1 MLNLVY
7 FYLNIYIKKY
17 SYLRI
22 FFYPLYIHLHVSRS
36 NNQTEKLTSFVIR
49 FWSLY
54 FFSFIS
60 LYFFPY
66 HVKFVDVMKRIVIK
80 KKKTKS
86 VIVTLIRFSSLS
98 SCQFPFFS
106 PPFSKFFVQTWHV
119 KYDHFFFFFFIRCDV
134 IEEISNVQN
143 GNIPEMSAL
152 CLSRLLRKKVP
163 PYLQLRFLQVSHWNR
178 YLFRVEICIRSM
190 RNFIDVRRSCIKSF
204 QDWKDYR
211 I

>member
-80 KKKTKS
+80 KKAW
-86 VIVTLIRFSSLS
+86 SSHWYAFPRCLLVNFLFFLPLFRNFLCKRDTS
-98 SCQFPFFS
+98 STIIFFS
-106 PPFSKFFVQTWHV
+106 FFFV
-119 KYDHFFFFFFIRCDV
+119 RCDV

-178 YLFRVEICIRSM
+178 YLFRVEIRVRSM
-190 RNFIDVRRSCIKSF
+190 RNFTSVRRSCIKSF